1 MSEGLFLFGGGGDP
15 WAATTTLD
23 PGRSLAEKLRFGLTG
38 NPHVTDASKA
48 IGQGVSQGIGAFAS
62 PFSAS
67 KSSSRSSPAAP
78 AAAAPQMNTEAA
90 LTALNAAPGGKQKQP
105 PGKSQIYGPFGP
117 G

>member
-15 WAATTTLD
+15 WNTTVTPGNGTL
-23 PGRSLAEKLRFGLTG
+23 GERFRFALTG
-38 NPHVTDASKA
+38 SADPFSKSTQNA
-48 IGQGVSQGIGAFAS
+48 VSQGIGAFAS

-67 KSSSRSSPAAP
+67 KSTNSSSPAAP

-90 LTALNAAPGGKQKQP
+90 LAALNQMPGGKQKLP